1 MAAVAAQSPT
11 WKWLKQM
18 LHSIPYV
25 DTIVDREIVVVA
37 SPLLFSVERL
47 LEQLSFPLTLLPHP
61 STRVAL
67 PPQFSASERPDRLP
81 PQLNAPV
88 STSVHILEDSDR
100 RDDDGGGDS

>member
-11 WKWLKQM
+11 WKWLKQI

-37 SPLLFSVERL
+37 SPLLSSVERL

-67 PPQFSASERPDRLP
+67 PPQFSASRPDRLT

-88 STSVHILEDSDR
+88 SLSVHILEDSDR
-100 RDDDGGGDS
+100 RDGDGGGDS